1 MTRRI
6 FLKLTLTV
14 AALLALVGFGAQY
27 LVTGITEQNLRTDVQ
42 ASLAEKTRL
51 ARTLLEAAPE
61 SNYPELVRQIAH
73 DARARVTVIHD
84 DGVVLADSDADPKTM
99 ENHSHRPEFEA
110 AFVSGEGAGSRV
122 SDTIGQELMYY
133 AVRMN
138 SGAVRLAL
146 PAPEIRA
153 RVSDVRWQIFKMLL
167 LALAPAL
174 AVALYLS
181 RHFSRRF
188 TQITEYAQRLA
199 KGDFRARLPEM
210 GRGEMGELALTLRRT
225 GEQLRS
231 TFEQLQEERS
241 RFAAAV
247 NGIGEGIFVADRKLR
262 TVLWN
267 PAMEQMLPQAHLYKG
282 AELGELGLPQI
293 TDLIQHVVDTGEA
306 CAVDITVQEPVERS
320 WKVSCA
326 PIQSRKGKVQAVVAV
341 FFDITEL
348 ERVDRMRKDFVINV
362 SHELRTPL
370 AAIQGYAE
378 TLLDGA
384 IDEPETNRRFMKILW
399 QNAERLAEL
408 TADLMTLSQI
418 EVKTREFAFSPHK
431 VSELLQQA
439 ADSIRGIADKKEI
452 RIEIAPVPPDL
463 FIECDSGAI
472 HQVLTNLLDNAAKYT
487 PEGGLLTLG
496 VRPRDGR
503 VEFFV
508 RDTGIGIPA
517 EHIPRLFERFYRVD
531 KARSRELGGTGL
543 GLAIVKHLVM
553 AHRGTVR
560 VESEAGKGSTFY
572 FELPMHQPAAPPTA
586 ELRQPSLFEAL

>member
-1 MTRRI
+1 MTGRI

-27 LVTGITEQNLRTDVQ
+27 LVTGITERNLRADLE
-42 ASLAEKTRL
+42 AGLAEKTRM
-51 ARTLLEAAPE
+51 ARIVLEGLPE
-61 SNYPELVRQIAH
+61 ASYAEAVRNIAREG
-73 DARARVTVIHD
+73 RARVTVIRHD
-84 DGVVLADSDADPKTM
+84 GLVVADSNADPTSM
-99 ENHSHRPEFEA
+99 ENHADRPEFMA
-110 AFVSGEGAGSRV
+110 AFASGEGEGSRL
-122 SDTIGQELMYY
+122 SDTLHQEMLYY
-133 AVRMN
+133 AVRIEGG
-138 SGAVRLAL
+138 GAVRLAL
-146 PAPEIRA
+146 AIPEIRA
-153 RVSDVRWQIFKMLL
+153 RAAEVRWQIVKMLL
-167 LALAPAL
+167 LALAPGL

-181 RHFSRRF
+181 RKVSGQFS
-188 TQITEYAQRLA
+188 QITNYAKKLA

-210 GRGEMGELALTLRRT
+210 GQGEMGELASTLGRT

-247 NGIGEGIFVADRKLR
+247 NGIGEGIFVSDRKLR
-262 TVLWN
+262 TVLYN
-267 PAMEQMLPQAHLYKG
+267 PAMEQMLPQARLYKG
-282 AELGELGLPQI
+282 APLEELGLPQI
-293 TDLIQHVVDTGEA
+293 TSLIRQVVDTGET
-306 CAVDITVQEPVERS
+306 CAVDITLQEPVERS

-418 EVKTREFAFSPHK
+418 EVKTREFAFSVHS
-431 VSELLQQA
+431 VAELLQQA
-439 ADSIRGIADKKEI
+439 ADSIRGIADKKAI
-452 RIEIAPVPPDL
+452 RVEVEPVPADL
-463 FIECDSGAI
+463 SLECDAGAI

-496 VRPRDGR
+496 ARRRDGR
-503 VEFFV
+503 VELFV

-543 GLAIVKHLVM
+543 GLAIVKHLVI
-553 AHRGTVR
+553 AHHGGVR
-560 VESEAGKGSTFY
+560 VESEAGKGSTF
-572 FELPMHQPAAPPTA
+572 FVELPIRQPAGAQDI
-586 ELRQPSLFEAL
+586 RQATLFEAL

>member
-6 FLKLTLTV
+6 FLKLALTV
-14 AALLALVGFGAQY
+14 AALLALVGLGAQY
-27 LVTGITEQNLRTDVQ
+27 LVTGVTERNLRGDVQ
-42 ASLAEKTRL
+42 ASLAEKTQM
-51 ARTLLEAAPE
+51 ARTILENLPE
-61 SNYPELVRQIAH
+61 DQYRHAVETIAQQAH
-73 DARARVTVIHD
+73 ARVTVIRR
-84 DGVVLADSDADPKTM
+84 DGTVLADSDADPASM
-99 ENHSHRPEFEA
+99 ENHAGRPEFMA
-110 AFVSGEGAGSRV
+110 AFETGQGEGSRV
-122 SDTIGQELMYY
+122 SNTIGQELLYY
-133 AVRMN
+133 AVRMEG
-138 SGAVRLAL
+138 GAVRLAL

-153 RVSDVRWQIFKMLL
+153 RLAELRWQIVKMLL

-174 AVALYLS
+174 IVALYLS
-181 RHFSRRF
+181 RKFSSQF
-188 TQITEYAQRLA
+188 SQITTYAQKLA
-199 KGDFRARLPEM
+199 KGDFRARLPQM
-210 GRGEMGELALTLRRT
+210 GRGEMGDLALTLRRT

-262 TVLWN
+262 TVLYN
-267 PAMEQMLPQAHLYKG
+267 PAMEQMLPQARLYKG
-282 AELGELGLPQI
+282 AELHELGLPEL
-293 TDLIQHVVDTGEA
+293 TELIEQVVESGEA
-306 CAVDITVQEPVERS
+306 YAVDIAVHEPEERL

-384 IDEPETNRRFMKILW
+384 IDEPGTNRRFMKILW

-418 EVKTREFAFSPHK
+418 EVKTREFAFSPHP
-431 VSELLQQA
+431 VHELLAQA
-439 ADSIRGIADKKEI
+439 VDSIRAIAEKKGVRVHLE
-452 RIEIAPVPPDL
+452 PVPAEL
-463 FIECDSGAI
+463 TVECDSGAI

-487 PEGGLLTLG
+487 PEGGLLTVG
-496 VRPRDGR
+496 ARPREGR

-508 RDTGIGIPA
+508 RDSGVGIPA
-517 EHIPRLFERFYRVD
+517 QHIPRLFERFYRVD

-553 AHRGTVR
+553 AHHGTVG
-560 VESEAGKGSTFY
+560 VESEPGVGSTFS
-572 FELPMHQPAAPPTA
+572 FELPMRQPAETF
-586 ELRQPSLFEAL
+586 EIRQGSLFESPL

>member
-1 MTRRI
+1 MRRT

-14 AALLALVGFGAQY
+14 AALLALIGLGAQY
-27 LVTGITEQNLRTDVQ
+27 LVTGITEQNLRSDVQ

-51 ARTLLEAAPE
+51 ARKLLEDLPE
-61 SNYPELVRQIAH
+61 SEYPRTVREIAES
-73 DARARVTVIHD
+73 ARARVTVIRD
-84 DGVVLADSDADPKTM
+84 DGVVVADSDADPATM
-99 ENHSHRPEFEA
+99 ENHAGRPELVA
-110 AFVSGEGAGSRV
+110 AFATGEGAGSRV
-122 SDTIGQELMYY
+122 SNTIGQELLYY
-133 AVRMN
+133 AVRMQG
-138 SGAVRLAL
+138 GAVRLAL
-146 PAPEIRA
+146 AAPEIRA
-153 RVSDVRWQIFKMLL
+153 RAAEIRWQILKMLL
-167 LALAPAL
+167 LALLPAL

-181 RHFSRRF
+181 RRLSGQFS
-188 TQITEYAQRLA
+188 QITGYAQKLA

-247 NGIGEGIFVADRKLR
+247 NGIGEGIFVSDRKLR
-262 TVLWN
+262 TVLYN
-267 PAMEQMLPQAHLYKG
+267 PAMEQMLPQARLYKG
-282 AELGELGLPQI
+282 AELTELGLPQI
-293 TDLIQHVVDTGEA
+293 TDLIQRVVDTGEA
-306 CAVDITVQEPVERS
+306 CAVDITLQEPVERS

-418 EVKTREFAFSPHK
+418 EVKTREFAFSPHP
-431 VSELLQQA
+431 VNELLQQA
-439 ADSIRGIADKKEI
+439 ADSIRAIADKKEI
-452 RIEIAPVPPDL
+452 RVDVEEATGDL
-463 FIECDSGAI
+463 AVECDAGAI

-487 PEGGLLTLG
+487 PEGGLLTLEA
-496 VRPRDGR
+496 RRRDGR
-503 VEFFV
+503 VEFSV
-508 RDTGIGIPA
+508 RDTGVGIPA

-553 AHRGTVR
+553 AHRGAVR
-560 VESEAGKGSTFY
+560 VESEPGKGSTFF
-572 FELPMHQPAAPPTA
+572 FELPIHQPAGEGAA
-586 ELRQPSLFEAL
+586 DIRQASLFEAL